1 MHNAFL
7 YISLPSLH
15 DCDEKMANFT
25 FCGARELK
33 TTTFFLFSQLRYSP
47 LEFNSRKFANIWRI
61 EQDGI
66 SAIKFK
72 AARDVLVAVAVV
84 IALIS
89 FLISP
94 FSSLVVNLVI
104 TEITVRCNAKKAL
117 LVLSVKE
124 PASVLTTQP
133 VTRQMVHATVCQGG

>member
-1 MHNAFL
+1 M
-7 YISLPSLH
+7 
-15 DCDEKMANFT
+15 
-25 FCGARELK
+25 
-33 TTTFFLFSQLRYSP
+33 
-47 LEFNSRKFANIWRI
+47 
-61 EQDGI
+61 
-66 SAIKFK
+66 SAIKFE
-72 AARDVLVAVAVV
+72 AARDVFVAVTVV

-94 FSSLVVNLVI
+94 FSSLDVNLVI

-124 PASVLTTQP
+124 PVSVLTTQP